1 MGRETRSAEVACRRR
16 PCITSPETC
25 KARHRPGHGIS
36 DREASCHGQRP
47 CLLGGPGSRG
57 SDKYRQATPKA
68 SASSFSAT
76 HPRLPFA
83 LHGVEELVFAMPG
96 EVVSAARHWPAK
108 ELALEV
114 L

>member
-1 MGRETRSAEVACRRR
+1 MAS
-16 PCITSPETC
+16 
-25 KARHRPGHGIS
+25 GH
-36 DREASCHGQRP
+36 
-47 CLLGGPGSRG
+47 CLLGGPDGRG
-57 SDKYRQATPKA
+57 SDKYRQATLKA